1 MQLCLKICSGMANS
15 VDPDQTALSETWFA
29 LFAYV
34 ILSETL
40 GHLRHGKSFY
50 DFVVVLFFGGLF
62 LVGGGGGGMVC
73 CCFLGFFFFFF
84 LFFFLLVQQ
93 VFLEI
98 PGAGQK

>member
-34 ILSETL
+34 IWSETL

-50 DFVVVLFFGGLF
+50 DFVVVLFW
-62 LVGGGGGGMVC
+62 GGGGGGGGLVVGGGVGVVC
-73 CCFLGFFFFFF
+73 CCFLGFFFFG
-84 LFFFLLVQQ
+84 FFF
-93 VFLEI
+93 FFC
-98 PGAGQK
+98 